1 MPEKMKV
8 NIDDIINDVIQK
20 EGCYSFDLNDAGGET
35 MYGITVAVARK
46 HGYAGDMKKL
56 PKKTAYDIYYK
67 SYVVEPGFDAIAK
80 IDPEIAAELVDTGV
94 NMGVGVASKFLQQAL
109 NAFNNGGSK
118 YPDLAV
124 NGVVDKA
131 SVSAL
136 EAFLKQ
142 RGIEGRGVLL
152 TALNSLQGARYI
164 MLAEM
169 KPQNE
174 RFVYGWFRARVK
186 I

>member
-1 MPEKMKV
+1 MTIEE
-8 NIDDIINDVIQK
+8 IINEIIKV
-20 EGCYSFDLNDAGGET
+20 EGGYSNDSADAGGET

-109 NAFNNGGSK
+109 NAFNDGGSK

-124 NGVVDKA
+124 DGVVGKA

-142 RGIEGRGVLL
+142 RGSEGRGVLL

-174 RFVYGWFRARVK
+174 RFVYGWIKNRVK
-186 I
+186 V

>member
-1 MPEKMKV
+1 MTIEE
-8 NIDDIINDVIQK
+8 IINDIIKV
-20 EGCYSFDLNDAGGET
+20 EGGYSNDPSDSGGET

-46 HGYAGDMKKL
+46 HGYTGDMKKL
-56 PKKTAYDIYYK
+56 PKKKAFDIYYT

-94 NMGVGVASKFLQQAL
+94 NMGTAVAGKFLQQAL
-109 NAFNNGGSK
+109 NAFNDGGSK

-124 NGVVDKA
+124 DGVVGKA

-142 RGIEGRGVLL
+142 RGAEGRGVLL
-152 TALNSLQGARYI
+152 TALNSLQAARYI

-169 KPQNE
+169 RPQNE
-174 RFVYGWFRARVK
+174 RFVYGWIKNRVK
-186 I
+186 L

>member
-1 MPEKMKV
+1 MTIEE
-8 NIDDIINDVIQK
+8 IINEIIKV
-20 EGCYSFDLNDAGGET
+20 EGGYVNDPSDRGGET

-46 HGYAGDMKKL
+46 HGYVGEMKKL
-56 PKKTAYDIYYK
+56 TKKKAYDIYYK
-67 SYVVEPGFDAIAK
+67 SYVVEPGFDQVLAIDA
-80 IDPEIAAELVDTGV
+80 EIAAELVDTGV
-94 NMGVGVASKFLQQAL
+94 NMGVSVAGKFLQQAL
-109 NAFNNGGSK
+109 NAFNDGGSK

-124 NGVVDKA
+124 DGVVGKA

-142 RGIEGRGVLL
+142 RGVEGRGVLL

-174 RFVYGWFRARVK
+174 RFVYGWIKNRVK
-186 I
+186 T